1 MEGIVRSH
9 SLAIML
15 IAIAS
20 ACSQGPPAET
30 GANPSNV
37 SSANFITAAEID
49 QTQAASAY
57 DAIVKLRG
65 NFLSNRGKTTILGK
79 ETPLPNVY
87 MDGMPVGG
95 VEQLKNISA
104 KQIASIRLYRAWES
118 GKFGSGNSG
127 GVIEIVSRT
136 Q

>member
-1 MEGIVRSH
+1 MRRTSFVV
-9 SLAIML
+9 ML
-15 IAIAS
+15 LAIAS
-20 ACSQGPPAET
+20 ACSQDPPAET
-30 GANPSNV
+30 GASAA
-37 SSANFITAAEID
+37 SSNFITGQEIE
-49 QTQAASAY
+49 QSQATSAY

-87 MDGMPVGG
+87 MDGLQVGG
-95 VEQLKNISA
+95 VETLRNISA
-104 KQIASIRLYRAWES
+104 KQLGSIRLYRAWES

-127 GVIEIVSRT
+127 GVIELTSRT

>member
-1 MEGIVRSH
+1 MRRS
-9 SLAIML
+9 SYVVMVM
-15 IAIAS
+15 AIAS
-20 ACSQGPPAET
+20 ACSQAPPAES
-30 GANPSNV
+30 GANAA
-37 SSANFITAAEID
+37 SSQFITAEEIA
-49 QTQAASAY
+49 QSQASSAY

-87 MDGMPVGG
+87 MDGLPLGG
-95 VEQLKNISA
+95 VETLRNISA
-104 KQIASIRLYRAWES
+104 KQIATIRLYRAWES

-127 GVIEIVSRT
+127 GVIEITSRT